1 MTPGGIGNKVI
12 LIGIWV
18 STRDLTGVGCTVSLG
33 GRFPAGC
40 EGVAEYG
47 GERSS
52 RIGEGVRPEAGNV
65 DASPLV
71 VKS

>member
-18 STRDLTGVGCTVSLG
+18 STRDLRGVGCTVSLG
-33 GRFPAGC
+33 GKLLAGC

-47 GERSS
+47 GESS
-52 RIGEGVRPEAGNV
+52 FKTGEGVRPDAGNV
-65 DASPLV
+65 DGSPLV
-71 VKS
+71 AKS